1 MMAWASPTPS
11 DCGLLRRA
19 TFTALP
25 VLWAALGWCQA
36 SLPKPVSVV
45 ELPPELHEVSALTAL
60 DDGSVACLH
69 DEAATLYFVDLS
81 DGRITARH
89 PFGPPGDLEGLTR
102 MGDAFFALRSDG
114 LIYRIARHQGR
125 YATVDSFH
133 LMLPYRNIEGLGYD
147 PIDGRVL
154 VAPKDPQKGGP
165 SVRDKREVFA
175 FDPATY
181 ALQMTPVLTFSVNQV
196 LRSAQAQ
203 GVKIPM
209 RTTGK
214 GKPVPLV
221 KLHMSAIAVQPAT
234 GHYFILSAT
243 DQALLVLDRSGGYV
257 ALHLLD
263 PKLLPQPEG
272 ITFLP
277 NGDMLIATE
286 GKDAAPRIV
295 RYRLASREE
304 P

>member
-1 MMAWASPTPS
+1 MRLDHGIAVRAS
-11 DCGLLRRA
+11 L
-19 TFTALP
+19 TAA
-25 VLWAALGWCQA
+25 VSLWTALGWCQP
-36 SLPKPVSVV
+36 SLPKPAAVI
-45 ELPPELHEVSALTAL
+45 ELPPELQEVSALTEL
-60 DDGSVACLH
+60 DDRSVACLH

-102 MGDAFFALRSDG
+102 VGDAFFALRSDG
-114 LIYRIARHQGR
+114 LVYRIATRQGR
-125 YATVDSFH
+125 YAATDSFR
-133 LMLPYRNIEGLGYD
+133 LLLPHRNIEGLGYD
-147 PIDGRVL
+147 PVDHRVL
-154 VAPKDPQKGGP
+154 VAPRDNPKGGP

-181 ALQMTPVLTFSVNQV
+181 ALQMMPVLTFSVKEV
-196 LRSAQAQ
+196 LQSAQAQ
-203 GVKIPM
+203 GVAIPM
-209 RTTGK
+209 RTTDN

-221 KLHMSAIAVQPAT
+221 KFHMSAIAVQPAT

-243 DQALLVLDRSGGYV
+243 DQTLLVLDRSGSYV

-277 NGDMLIATE
+277 DGDMLIATE
-286 GKDAAPRIV
+286 GKDGTPRIV
-295 RYRLASREE
+295 RYYL
-304 P
+304 PG